1 MFKGIYLKLVST
13 YLTLFLV
20 IVVIISFFT
29 TSLFYKEFTNQ
40 VEENL
45 LNAGF
50 KTNALVGRYYNNE
63 ITKTELTAWIN
74 AMGYISNI
82 KIYILNPDATVLHK
96 GTNDADMEMNV
107 KIKTDMQSAMKGET
121 VIRMATFSFDSESEV
136 AYVGMPL
143 TYDEKISGVIMIF
156 SPVNEINNLLKTAL
170 KTIMTV
176 VVITILIGT
185 LAILR
190 ISVKISEPIKEI
202 SEGAK
207 KIGKGEDIPDIEIYS
222 NDEIGMLA
230 KSFNE
235 MKKELAVTEQMRKEI
250 VANVSHELRTPL
262 TSIIGFIKG
271 ILDGVISKDDEE
283 KYLSIAYEEAN
294 RLKDLTKDIV
304 DVAKLESGSVSLNKE
319 KFSLNE
325 LAKDVY
331 VEMEE
336 LVKEKNLKLIL
347 EEKDEN
353 IIVCADKAKI
363 RQVLINVINN
373 SVKFTTKGYVK
384 LSISKEGEKAK
395 IVVKDTGIGI
405 QKDKISYLFNKFYTA
420 NDYGNATTGAGLGL
434 NIVKNIV
441 DMHGGNVEV
450 ESTVGKGTKV
460 TVIF

>member
-207 KIGKGEDIPDIEIYS
+207 KIGKGEDVPDIEIYS

-235 MKKELAVTEQMRKEI
+235 MKKELAITEQMRKEI

>member
-1 MFKGIYLKLVST
+1 MFKGIYFKLVFT

-40 VEENL
+40 VEEDL
-45 LNAGF
+45 LNAGDR
-50 KTNALVGRYYNNE
+50 TNALITRYYDNE

-74 AMGYISNI
+74 AMGYISNL
-82 KIYILNPDATVLHK
+82 KIYILNPDATILHQ
-96 GTNDADMEMNV
+96 GSDNEDMNV
-107 KIKTDMQSAMKGET
+107 DMQIKSDMQKVMNGET
-121 VIRMATFSFDSESEV
+121 VIRMKSFSLNSEGEV
-136 AYVGMPL
+136 AYAGMPL
-143 TYDEKISGVIMIF
+143 TYNGQISGIIMVF
-156 SPVNEINNLLKTAL
+156 SPITEINNLLKTAI
-170 KTIMTV
+170 KTIVTV
-176 VVITILIGT
+176 VVITVLIGT

-202 SEGAK
+202 SENAK
-207 KIGKGEDIPDIEIYS
+207 KLGKGEDVPDIEIYS
-222 NDEIGMLA
+222 DDEIGMLA

-271 ILDGVISKDDEE
+271 ILDGVIGKDEEE

-304 DVAKLESGSVSLNKE
+304 DIAKLESGSTKLNKVD
-319 KFSLNE
+319 FNLNE

-331 VEMEE
+331 MEMEE
-336 LVKEKNLKLIL
+336 LVKEKNLKLIF
-347 EEKDEN
+347 EEKEQN
-353 IIVCADKAKI
+353 INVYADKAKI

-373 SVKFTTKGYVK
+373 AVKFTEKGYVK
-384 LSISKEGEKAK
+384 YSISTENGKAK
-395 IVVKDTGIGI
+395 IIVKDTGIGI

-420 NDYGNATTGAGLGL
+420 NDYGSATTGAGLGL
-434 NIVKNIV
+434 NIVKNII
-441 DMHGGNVEV
+441 DMHEGTVNI
-450 ESTVGKGTKV
+450 ESTIGKGTR
-460 TVIF
+460 VIIIF